1 MLIKDKLSTQGGTT
15 MKEQTIRIFQDQTKQ
30 KINQILDPTYP
41 LSRDDVVWML
51 GYITKKVADA
61 DPAVLGLSQPRLIKN
76 FHAYAEAAMALIH
89 RRSSSEQEA
98 ERLRE
103 WLREAVHGLQTD

>member
-1 MLIKDKLSTQGGTT
+1 
-15 MKEQTIRIFQDQTKQ
+15 MKEQPIRAFQDQTQQ

-61 DPAVLGLSQPRLIKN
+61 DPALLDLSQPRLIQN

-103 WLREAVHGLQTD
+103 WLREASHGLHSQ

>member
-1 MLIKDKLSTQGGTT
+1 MR
-15 MKEQTIRIFQDQTKQ
+15 EQPIRTFQDQTKQ

-61 DPAVLGLSQPRLIKN
+61 DPAVLDLSQPRLIKTSMHMLKRLWRYFIAVQAVSRRPSDFAN
-76 FHAYAEAAMALIH
+76 GFGKH
-89 RRSSSEQEA
+89 RTAFSQIE
-98 ERLRE
+98 LR
-103 WLREAVHGLQTD
+103 